1 MSTAD
6 IVYEETE
13 EQRIERWRSDELER
27 AGYDPRSAAEVA
39 RRHDVDLHRAV
50 DLLKG
55 GCPPDLALKILL

>member
-27 AGYDPRSAAEVA
+27 AGFDPRAAAELA
-39 RRHDVDLHRAV
+39 RRQDIDLHWAV
-50 DLLKG
+50 DLVKR
-55 GCPPDLALKILL
+55 GCPHDLALKILL

>member
-27 AGYDPRSAAEVA
+27 AGYDPRSAAELA

>member
-6 IVYEETE
+6 IVSEETE